1 MKTLEKSILQGTTHM
16 RTHLEVDPVVGLR
29 SLEGI
34 QPLIEEYKWAIDLE
48 ICVFPQEGLLN
59 NPGTDE
65 LMVEGLKQG
74 CHVVGGAPYTDS
86 DPPGQI
92 DRLFEMAREY
102 DVDVDMHLDF
112 GNTPEGMT
120 IEHVCNRTE
129 EYGWGGRV
137 TVGHMT
143 QLSTLEVP
151 ELERITRRLAD
162 VGVAV
167 TVLPS
172 TDLYLM
178 GRHQDHNVLRGVVPI
193 HKMLRHGVNCNLSS
207 NNVLNPF
214 TPFGDCSLIR
224 MANLYANICQV
235 GQIDDTIECFD
246 MVTRRSA
253 ELLNLDDYGIEVGKS
268 ADLVVIDN
276 SDRQGAVAEL
286 SQPLMGIKRGHV
298 DVQARAGPTPPAR
311 ALTMPD
317 LPFED
322 PVGAFCRR
330 NHVALKGAGG
340 GPLAGLSFGAK
351 DVFHIAGTRTGFG
364 HPTWLAT
371 HEAPAEDR
379 GRGAAAARCGGRR
392 RRQDPHRRA
401 GVQPHRREPAL
412 RYAGQHARARS
423 HSRGLVQRL
432 RGGGHGRAR
441 RLRHRHRL
449 RGLGPAAGELL
460 RHLRHASDG
469 RPRAA
474 RRGDPVRPALRRRR
488 LVSRATPECWS
499 GSGACSWPTTR
510 NRRRRAGCFAP
521 STPSRWWTKR
531 CPAPWTLRSR
541 RWRLASARSRT

>member
-1 MKTLEKSILQGTTHM
+1 MDLILRNALIAGEESKPPVDIGIEGGRIAAIEAGLTAEGEEIDLGGRLVSPGFIETHIHLDKSCLLDRCKSVKGTLEEAIGEVAKAKQNFHSEEVRDRAVRTLEKSILQGTTHM

-29 SLEGI
+29 SLDGI

-65 LMVEGLKQG
+65 LMIEGLKRG

-92 DRLFEMAREY
+92 DRLFEMAREF
-102 DVDVDMHLDF
+102 DVDVDLHLDF

-120 IEHVCNRTE
+120 IEHVCDRTE
-129 EYGWGGRV
+129 EYGYGGRV

-162 VGVAV
+162 AGVAV

-178 GRHQDHNVLRGVVPI
+178 GRHQDHNVLRGVVPV

-235 GQIDDTIECFD
+235 GQIDDTIECFN

-253 ELLNLDDYGIEVGKS
+253 DLLNLDDYGIEVGKS

-276 SDRQGAVAEL
+276 KDRQGAVAEL
-286 SQPLMGIKRGHV
+286 SQPLMGLKRGHV
-298 DVQARAGPTPPAR
+298 T
-311 ALTMPD
+311 
-317 LPFED
+317 F
-322 PVGAFCRR
+322 
-330 NHVALKGAGG
+330 
-340 GPLAGLSFGAK
+340 
-351 DVFHIAGTRTGFG
+351 
-364 HPTWLAT
+364 
-371 HEAPAEDR
+371 
-379 GRGAAAARCGGRR
+379 
-392 RRQDPHRRA
+392 
-401 GVQPHRREPAL
+401 RREPA
-412 RYAGQHARARS
+412 
-423 HSRGLVQRL
+423 
-432 RGGGHGRAR
+432 
-441 RLRHRHRL
+441 
-449 RGLGPAAGELL
+449 ELL
-460 RHLRHASDG
+460 W
-469 RPRAA
+469 PR
-474 RRGDPVRPALRRRR
+474 R
-488 LVSRATPECWS
+488 
-499 GSGACSWPTTR
+499 
-510 NRRRRAGCFAP
+510 
-521 STPSRWWTKR
+521 
-531 CPAPWTLRSR
+531 
-541 RWRLASARSRT
+541 

>member
-1 MKTLEKSILQGTTHM
+1 MDLILRSALIVGAENEPPVDIGIEGGRVAAIEAGLAAEGEEIDVGGRLVSPGFIETHIHLDKSCLLDRCKSVEGTLEEAISEVAKAKQNFQPEEVRERAIRTLEKCILQGTTHM

-34 QPLIEEYKWAIDLE
+34 QPLIDEYKWAIDLE

-65 LMVEGLKQG
+65 LMVEGLKRG

-92 DRLFEMAREY
+92 DRLFEMAREF

-129 EYGWGGRV
+129 EFGYGGRV

-143 QLSTLEVP
+143 QLSTMEVP
-151 ELERITRRLAD
+151 ALERITRRLAD

-193 HKMLRHGVNCNLSS
+193 HRMLRHGVNCNLSS

-276 SDRQGAVAEL
+276 TDRQSAVAEL
-286 SQPLMGIKRGHV
+286 SPPLMGIKRGHV
-298 DVQARAGPTPPAR
+298 T
-311 ALTMPD
+311 
-317 LPFED
+317 F
-322 PVGAFCRR
+322 
-330 NHVALKGAGG
+330 
-340 GPLAGLSFGAK
+340 
-351 DVFHIAGTRTGFG
+351 
-364 HPTWLAT
+364 
-371 HEAPAEDR
+371 
-379 GRGAAAARCGGRR
+379 
-392 RRQDPHRRA
+392 
-401 GVQPHRREPAL
+401 RREPAEL
-412 RYAGQHARARS
+412 RWP
-423 HSRGLVQRL
+423 
-432 RGGGHGRAR
+432 GH
-441 RLRHRHRL
+441 
-449 RGLGPAAGELL
+449 
-460 RHLRHASDG
+460 
-469 RPRAA
+469 
-474 RRGDPVRPALRRRR
+474 
-488 LVSRATPECWS
+488 
-499 GSGACSWPTTR
+499 
-510 NRRRRAGCFAP
+510 
-521 STPSRWWTKR
+521 
-531 CPAPWTLRSR
+531 
-541 RWRLASARSRT
+541 

>member
-1 MKTLEKSILQGTTHM
+1 MDLILRNALIAGAEAEPPVDIGIEGGCIAAIETGLDAAGDEIDLGGRLVSPGFIETHIHLDKSCLLDRCKSVEGTLEEAISEVAKAKRNFQPDDVRERAMKTLEKCILQGTTHV

-29 SLEGI
+29 SLDGI
-34 QPLIEEYKWAIDLE
+34 QPLIEEYKWAVDLE

-65 LMVEGLKQG
+65 LMIEGLKRG

-92 DRLFEMAREY
+92 DRLFEMAREF

-193 HKMLRHGVNCNLSS
+193 HRMLRHGVNCNLSS

-235 GQIDDTIECFD
+235 GQTDDTIECFD

-253 ELLNLDDYGIEVGKS
+253 ELLNLDDYGIEAGKS

-276 SDRQGAVAEL
+276 KDRQGAVAEL

-298 DVQARAGPTPPAR
+298 T
-311 ALTMPD
+311 
-317 LPFED
+317 F
-322 PVGAFCRR
+322 
-330 NHVALKGAGG
+330 
-340 GPLAGLSFGAK
+340 
-351 DVFHIAGTRTGFG
+351 
-364 HPTWLAT
+364 
-371 HEAPAEDR
+371 
-379 GRGAAAARCGGRR
+379 
-392 RRQDPHRRA
+392 
-401 GVQPHRREPAL
+401 RREPA
-412 RYAGQHARARS
+412 
-423 HSRGLVQRL
+423 
-432 RGGGHGRAR
+432 
-441 RLRHRHRL
+441 
-449 RGLGPAAGELL
+449 ELL
-460 RHLRHASDG
+460 W
-469 RPRAA
+469 PR
-474 RRGDPVRPALRRRR
+474 R
-488 LVSRATPECWS
+488 
-499 GSGACSWPTTR
+499 
-510 NRRRRAGCFAP
+510 
-521 STPSRWWTKR
+521 
-531 CPAPWTLRSR
+531 
-541 RWRLASARSRT
+541 